1 MSWQQI
7 VKAIPP
13 KEELEGWLMTPAGV
27 NRIAAQFEDALESG
41 ETKNLR
47 GSKKQIEDYAEGKT
61 EGIPLDMK
69 DKVNEHAKQLLEL
82 INQMFEREQLNS
94 RGIGGGG
101 GVRVTDK
108 LLQEALTEYKEG
120 KKEKLIDWLG
130 ENNRNRHTQKRQK
143 VLREN
148 REAIRNLPRDD
159 DLFYYTFRK
168 PGDKTVYIT
177 EPDADLQVI
186 RDAFSG
192 IDNISFREDLE
203 DQLDDEDKPID
214 NEFNKL
220 PGVAIIPPKKMSLSE
235 YKKFA
240 EVLEKL
246 RANKITI
253 YKRKGKVLP
262 SVLLSVLGDVEE
274 LELSTE
280 ERRAKEQFEGKDKSV
295 KFKGNVTEPTQ
306 VLTYFELLTRKGWAK
321 KTKFMPDSIINQKR
335 NSLAMEELIGKGNTS
350 GWGSRIALSP
360 SLVTI
365 LNSPSF
371 DLSSMLEEGMK
382 ETREISYT
390 LRNLISTDTNDSDT
404 QQILDGAQVTQSEL
418 DALRVK
424 AQKTGGGKYI
434 DWPRFQR
441 NLKSKDAT
449 ALNEVFMKLVRSMEG
464 PTQNLFNSE
473 EMEFFKK
480 LAGKSEEEVED
491 EIAEF
496 YNIDIDTVMD
506 SEVTIPTRR
515 IINKDN
521 IFIPVGSLFKLSQE
535 HSNKDRETFTRVFRA
550 FRKKKYS
557 EDISIDA
564 ISDSSLT
571 SLKDTLSENFKP
583 SQTGTNSASIIDYI
597 ITIDYYYRRGLIE
610 EVNKYYDERQ
620 EEGGEEALKTLL
632 QSIQKDYSE
641 IIQSLVKATN
651 QKMEDIIANRE
662 DYIKAMK
669 YRVKGD
675 KDRTYSVLG
684 PLKQENLI
692 VEIGD
697 DDNE

>member
-1 MSWQQI
+1 
-7 VKAIPP
+7 
-13 KEELEGWLMTPAGV
+13 
-27 NRIAAQFEDALESG
+27 
-41 ETKNLR
+41 
-47 GSKKQIEDYAEGKT
+47 
-61 EGIPLDMK
+61 
-69 DKVNEHAKQLLEL
+69 
-82 INQMFEREQLNS
+82 
-94 RGIGGGG
+94 
-101 GVRVTDK
+101 
-108 LLQEALTEYKEG
+108 
-120 KKEKLIDWLG
+120 
-130 ENNRNRHTQKRQK
+130 
-143 VLREN
+143 
-148 REAIRNLPRDD
+148 
-159 DLFYYTFRK
+159 
-168 PGDKTVYIT
+168 
-177 EPDADLQVI
+177 
-186 RDAFSG
+186 
-192 IDNISFREDLE
+192 
-203 DQLDDEDKPID
+203 
-214 NEFNKL
+214 
-220 PGVAIIPPKKMSLSE
+220 MSLSE

-335 NSLAMEELIGKGNTS
+335 NSLAMEELIGKGTTS

-418 DALRVK
+418 EALRTK
-424 AQKTGGGKYI
+424 AQKTGGCKFI
-434 DWPRFQR
+434 DWPSFQR
-441 NLKSKDAT
+441 NLKSKDST

-506 SEVTIPTRR
+506 SEVTVPTRR

-521 IFIPVGSLFKLSQE
+521 IFIPVGTLFKLSQE

-669 YRVKGD
+669 YRVKRD
-675 KDRTYSVLG
+675 KDRTYSVLNT
-684 PLKQENLI
+684 LKQENLI
-692 VEIGD
+692 VQIGD